1 MQVGAYEGTS
11 TNNKTVGV
19 DQMDIVRVAEKLKA
33 FREAYPP
40 TEYAIR
46 QDFAEDVV
54 GSTSRVTG
62 HCRIIAID
70 TGAVLA
76 EAYGTRALREPV
88 PGAQGHR
95 DTRDP
100 DRAMT
105 QALGRAL
112 GLLGYADANGI
123 EGDTDEAD
131 ETGISRAAAPP
142 PQPPHPSTNPATA
155 ARAKLRSTPAGW
167 TSTSVDTSNLKAVLN
182 DLDPAM
188 RGKVRAGL
196 SMAGLPTD
204 IPDQLLIDKFTEVES
219 FIHNEIDNLKGAS

>member
-1 MQVGAYEGTS
+1 
-11 TNNKTVGV
+11 
-19 DQMDIVRVAEKLKA
+19 MDIVRVAEKLKA
-33 FREAYPP
+33 FREAHPP
-40 TEYAIR
+40 TEYAIL

-62 HCRIIAID
+62 HCRIVAVD

-112 GLLGYADANGI
+112 GLFGYADANGI

-131 ETGISRAAAPP
+131 TTGIQRAAPP
-142 PQPPHPSTNPATA
+142 PHPPNPATLA
-155 ARAKLRSTPAGW
+155 KEKLRGLGTY
-167 TSTSVDTSNLKAVLN
+167 VDTYAPAPMMESAGLKGVLN
-182 DLDPAM
+182 DLDEPD
-188 RGKVRAGL
+188 RKKVKAAL
-196 SMAGLPTD
+196 EAAGLPTTL
-204 IPDQLLIDKFTEVES
+204 PDQMTPQMFDEVEALV
-219 FIHNEIDNLKGAS
+219 DNLDGAS

>member
-1 MQVGAYEGTS
+1 
-11 TNNKTVGV
+11 
-19 DQMDIVRVAEKLKA
+19 MDIVRVAEKLKA
-33 FREAYPP
+33 FREAHPP
-40 TEYAIR
+40 TEYAIL

-62 HCRIIAID
+62 HCRIVAVD

-112 GLLGYADANGI
+112 GLFGYADANGI

-131 ETGISRAAAPP
+131 TTGIQRAAPP
-142 PQPPHPSTNPATA
+142 PHPSNPATL
-155 ARAKLRSTPAGW
+155 AREKLRAGPMME
-167 TSTSVDTSNLKAVLN
+167 SAGLKGVLN
-182 DLDPAM
+182 DLDEPD
-188 RGKVRAGL
+188 RKKVKAAL
-196 SMAGLPTD
+196 EAAGLPTTL
-204 IPDQLLIDKFTEVES
+204 PDKMTPQMFDEVEALV
-219 FIHNEIDNLKGAS
+219 DNLDDAS

>member
-155 ARAKLRSTPAGW
+155 ARAKLRSAPEPTIDTAG
-167 TSTSVDTSNLKAVLN
+167 LKGVLN
-182 DLDPAM
+182 DLEADDQK
-188 RGKVRAGL
+188 KVRAAL
-196 SMAGLPTD
+196 EAAGLPTTLPEQMTPQMFD
-204 IPDQLLIDKFTEVES
+204 EVEALIDTL
-219 FIHNEIDNLKGAS
+219 DAS

>member
-1 MQVGAYEGTS
+1 
-11 TNNKTVGV
+11 
-19 DQMDIVRVAEKLKA
+19 MDIVRVAEKLKA

-40 TEYAIR
+40 TEYAIL

-62 HCRIIAID
+62 HCRIVAVD

-112 GLLGYADANGI
+112 GLFGYADANGI

-131 ETGISRAAAPP
+131 ETGIQRAAPP
-142 PQPPHPSTNPATA
+142 PHPSNPATL
-155 ARAKLRSTPAGW
+155 AREKLRAAPAPMMESAG
-167 TSTSVDTSNLKAVLN
+167 LKGVLN
-182 DLDPAM
+182 DLDEPD
-188 RGKVRAGL
+188 RKKVKAAL
-196 SMAGLPTD
+196 EAAGLPTTL
-204 IPDQLLIDKFTEVES
+204 PDQMTPQMFDEVEALV
-219 FIHNEIDNLKGAS
+219 DNLDDAS

>member
-1 MQVGAYEGTS
+1 
-11 TNNKTVGV
+11 
-19 DQMDIVRVAEKLKA
+19 MDIVRVAEKLAA

-123 EGDTDEAD
+123 EGNTDEPD
-131 ETGISRAAAPP
+131 ETRVTRAAAPP
-142 PQPPHPSTNPATA
+142 PRPHPSTNPATA
-155 ARAKLRSTPAGW
+155 ARAKLRGLPVDVIDTAG
-167 TSTSVDTSNLKAVLN
+167 LKGVLN
-182 DLDPAM
+182 DLDEPTRKKA
-188 RGKVRAGL
+188 RAAL
-196 SMAGLPTD
+196 EAAGLPTKL
-204 IPDQLLIDKFTEVES
+204 PNTMTPEMFDKVEALV
-219 FIHNEIDNLKGAS
+219 ENLEGAS

>member
-1 MQVGAYEGTS
+1 
-11 TNNKTVGV
+11 
-19 DQMDIVRVAEKLKA
+19 MDIVRVAEKLKA

-40 TEYAIR
+40 TEYAII
-46 QDFAEDVV
+46 QDFAEDIV

-62 HCRIIAID
+62 HCRIVAVD

-112 GLLGYADANGI
+112 GLLGYADAHGI

-131 ETGISRAAAPP
+131 STGVNQAATPP
-142 PQPPHPSTNPATA
+142 IPANPVAE
-155 ARAKLRSTPAGW
+155 ARAHLRGESTIDAAG
-167 TSTSVDTSNLKAVLN
+167 LKGVLN
-182 DLDPAM
+182 DLDAAD
-188 RGKVRAGL
+188 RKKVRAAL
-196 SMAGLPTD
+196 EAAGLPTTL
-204 IPDQLLIDKFTEVES
+204 PDQMSPQMFDEVEALV
-219 FIHNEIDNLKGAS
+219 DNLVP

>member
-1 MQVGAYEGTS
+1 
-11 TNNKTVGV
+11 
-19 DQMDIVRVAEKLKA
+19 MDIVRVAEKLKA
-33 FREAYPP
+33 FREAHPP
-40 TEYAIR
+40 TEYAIL

-62 HCRIIAID
+62 HCRIVAVD

-112 GLLGYADANGI
+112 GLFGYADANGI

-131 ETGISRAAAPP
+131 TTGIQRAAPP
-142 PQPPHPSTNPATA
+142 PHPSNPATL
-155 ARAKLRSTPAGW
+155 AREKLRAGPMME
-167 TSTSVDTSNLKAVLN
+167 SAGLKGVLN
-182 DLDPAM
+182 DLDEPD
-188 RGKVRAGL
+188 RKKVKAAL
-196 SMAGLPTD
+196 EAAGLPTTL
-204 IPDQLLIDKFTEVES
+204 PDQMTPQMFDEVEALV
-219 FIHNEIDNLKGAS
+219 DNLDDAS

>member
-1 MQVGAYEGTS
+1 M
-11 TNNKTVGV
+11 GV
-19 DQMDIVRVAEKLKA
+19 TMDIVRVAEKLKA
-33 FREAYPP
+33 FREAHPP
-40 TEYAIR
+40 TEYAIL

-62 HCRIIAID
+62 HCRIVAVD

-112 GLLGYADANGI
+112 GLFGYADANGI

-131 ETGISRAAAPP
+131 TTGIERAAPP
-142 PQPPHPSTNPATA
+142 PHPPHPSNPATL
-155 ARAKLRSTPAGW
+155 AREKLRAAPAPMMESAG
-167 TSTSVDTSNLKAVLN
+167 LKGVLN
-182 DLDPAM
+182 DLDEPD
-188 RGKVRAGL
+188 RKKVKAAL
-196 SMAGLPTD
+196 EAAGLPTTL
-204 IPDQLLIDKFTEVES
+204 PDQMTPQMFDEVEALV
-219 FIHNEIDNLKGAS
+219 DNLVGAS

>member
-1 MQVGAYEGTS
+1 
-11 TNNKTVGV
+11 
-19 DQMDIVRVAEKLKA
+19 MDIVRVAEKLSA

-112 GLLGYADANGI
+112 GLLGYADAIPSQIG
-123 EGDTDEAD
+123 
-131 ETGISRAAAPP
+131 RA
-142 PQPPHPSTNPATA
+142 H
-155 ARAKLRSTPAGW
+155 
-167 TSTSVDTSNLKAVLN
+167 V
-182 DLDPAM
+182 
-188 RGKVRAGL
+188 
-196 SMAGLPTD
+196 
-204 IPDQLLIDKFTEVES
+204 
-219 FIHNEIDNLKGAS
+219 

>member
-1 MQVGAYEGTS
+1 
-11 TNNKTVGV
+11 
-19 DQMDIVRVAEKLKA
+19 MDIVRVAEKLKA
-33 FREAYPP
+33 FRDAHPP
-40 TEYAIR
+40 TEYAIL
-46 QDFAEDVV
+46 QDFTEDVV

-62 HCRIIAID
+62 HCRIVAVD

-112 GLLGYADANGI
+112 GLFGYADANGI

-131 ETGISRAAAPP
+131 ETGVQRAAPP
-142 PQPPHPSTNPATA
+142 PHPSNPATL
-155 ARAKLRSTPAGW
+155 AREKLRAGPMME
-167 TSTSVDTSNLKAVLN
+167 SAGLKGVLN
-182 DLDPAM
+182 DLDEPD
-188 RGKVRAGL
+188 RKKVKAAL
-196 SMAGLPTD
+196 EAAGLPTTL
-204 IPDQLLIDKFTEVES
+204 PDQMTPQMFDEVEALV
-219 FIHNEIDNLKGAS
+219 DNLVP